1 MFHDGGRKRIRKE
14 EREGERRLARDEE
27 GRLKEEIG

>member
-1 MFHDGGRKRIRKE
+1 MTVEGKGYEMKE